1 MESAPIKRVAAIHDL
16 TGFSK
21 CSLTVI
27 IPILSKMGIQVCPVP
42 TAVLS
47 NQTSGF
53 DDYEFI
59 DMTYRLNS
67 YIDKWEKLNLSFD
80 CIYTGFL
87 GSFEQIKIVKK
98 FIKKFSKNK
107 PLILV
112 DPVLG
117 DDGAIYSSM
126 NTEMIDEMKSLISCA
141 DIITPNSTEAKL
153 LTGSK
158 YSVSSKNMDIFLH
171 ELSKFGPDN
180 VIITGINDA
189 DSKSVGYVA
198 GYEKHSN
205 NLWHIPYDIAPI
217 NYPGNGDIF
226 SSVLLGSILK
236 GMSCYNASKKAV
248 DFLSYTIDYSRKF
261 DYPSHEGVLLE
272 SCLHQL

>member
-42 TAVLS
+42 TAILS

-112 DPVLG
+112 DPVLVTM
-117 DDGAIYSSM
+117 ALF
-126 NTEMIDEMKSLISCA
+126 TL
-141 DIITPNSTEAKL
+141 
-153 LTGSK
+153 
-158 YSVSSKNMDIFLH
+158 
-171 ELSKFGPDN
+171 
-180 VIITGINDA
+180 
-189 DSKSVGYVA
+189 
-198 GYEKHSN
+198 
-205 NLWHIPYDIAPI
+205 
-217 NYPGNGDIF
+217 
-226 SSVLLGSILK
+226 
-236 GMSCYNASKKAV
+236 
-248 DFLSYTIDYSRKF
+248 
-261 DYPSHEGVLLE
+261 
-272 SCLHQL
+272 Q